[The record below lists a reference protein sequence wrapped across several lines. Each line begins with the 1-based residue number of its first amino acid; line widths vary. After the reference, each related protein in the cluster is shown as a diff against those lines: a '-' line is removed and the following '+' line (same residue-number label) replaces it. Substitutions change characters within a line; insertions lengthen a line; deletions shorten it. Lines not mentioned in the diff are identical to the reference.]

1 MTSAVDAVREAV
13 DALWSDVNDR
23 RGMGFDGVDSD
34 IRLEIRAEWTRIIGK
49 AVQAAH
55 RAGRREAFGEAA
67 DGAMQ
72 MRGDIYDTYDDGYNQ
87 ACHDVAHKYRALA
100 AKEGT

>member
-49 AVQAAH
+49 AVQSAH

-67 DGAMQ
+67 ALCDKREDAFGSFGPRHCA
-72 MRGDIYDTYDDGYNQ
+72 IEI
-87 ACHDVAHKYRALA
+87 RALA
-100 AKEGT
+100 AKEEA